1 LRAAAI
7 PVTAAAQGVLVP
19 FRDADQFVPRNP
31 IMATVPKSVSPHRS
45 VDARGR
51 AIPRTE
57 EEQRRRAEEAI
68 RAMDE
73 IATIGTVEEQ
83 NATLDMLMK
92 ALDEDPL

>member
-1 LRAAAI
+1 MTFDI
-7 PVTAAAQGVLVP
+7 PVTTAAQRVLVP
-19 FRDADQFVPRNP
+19 FRDADQFVRRNP
-31 IMATVPKSVSPHRS
+31 TMATVPSAVSPHRS

>member
-1 LRAAAI
+1 
-7 PVTAAAQGVLVP
+7 
-19 FRDADQFVPRNP
+19 
-31 IMATVPKSVSPHRS
+31 MATVPTSISPHRS

-92 ALDEDPL
+92 ALDEAPL

>member
-1 LRAAAI
+1 VA
-7 PVTAAAQGVLVP
+7 
-19 FRDADQFVPRNP
+19 FRDPDQFVRRIPTMAIAPNP
-31 IMATVPKSVSPHRS
+31 VSPPRS

-51 AIPRTE
+51 VIPRTE

-73 IATIGTVEEQ
+73 IATIGTLEEQ
-83 NATLDMLMK
+83 DATLDMLMK

>member
-1 LRAAAI
+1 MSRRYL
-7 PVTAAAQGVLVP
+7 QGVSVSHGCASTNWARCPTLSV
-19 FRDADQFVPRNP
+19 
-31 IMATVPKSVSPHRS
+31 ATVPTSVSPHRS

-73 IATIGTVEEQ
+73 IATMGTVEEQ

-92 ALDEDPL
+92 ALDEDPH